1 MPASFEPEQRLGLA
15 VLGKKQFS
23 TSKSGT
29 IHPRQHLAE
38 LSGGKHSLGLL
49 PSSHTASQGD
59 GGGLSGRGASLGAE
73 AGRKPE
79 RLGAR
84 LEQLGSVV
92 WLRTRERAT
101 VHLRGTV
108 LKRKVELI
116 LYDAQI
122 RGESRTPRHQM
133 S

>member
-1 MPASFEPEQRLGLA
+1 MPASFEPEQRPGLA

-49 PSSHTASQGD
+49 PSSQTANQGD

-92 WLRTRERAT
+92 WLRTREKAT